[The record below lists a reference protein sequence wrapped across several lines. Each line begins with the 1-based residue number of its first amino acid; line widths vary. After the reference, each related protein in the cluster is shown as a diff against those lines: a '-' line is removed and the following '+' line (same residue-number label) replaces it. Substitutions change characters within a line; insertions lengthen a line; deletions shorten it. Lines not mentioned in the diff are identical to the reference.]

1 MDPGHRRIDHLA
13 VGPDGRWRHAAV
25 GAGGQ
30 GGRVRLSGRAG
41 WLGRRSWAGALA
53 HATAGL
59 ITGIILGSAR
69 LALAA
74 QSTSAPP
81 RPAQLVVQGVNE
93 LLTPVGCAL
102 VVDAATIL
110 AKRIA
115 TGQQPMSISFATTGN
130 QLQAS

>member
-1 MDPGHRRIDHLA
+1 
-13 VGPDGRWRHAAV
+13 
-25 GAGGQ
+25 
-30 GGRVRLSGRAG
+30 
-41 WLGRRSWAGALA
+41 
-53 HATAGL
+53 
-59 ITGIILGSAR
+59 
-69 LALAA
+69 
-74 QSTSAPP
+74 
-81 RPAQLVVQGVNE
+81 VVQGVNE